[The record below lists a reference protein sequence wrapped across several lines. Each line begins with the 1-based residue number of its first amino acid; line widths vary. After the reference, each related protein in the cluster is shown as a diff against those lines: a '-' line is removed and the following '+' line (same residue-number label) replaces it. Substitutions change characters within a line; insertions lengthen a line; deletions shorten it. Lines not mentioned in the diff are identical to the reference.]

1 VSTIRAIHQ
10 VVGKSS
16 PGYSVSDYA
25 LTLQKA
31 LQSWGYQSTIF
42 ASEVDNSLGSRVR
55 PLRTYKPKPSD
66 LLILHYAL
74 ANEVTD
80 WVKNLDVPLIF
91 CYHNVTPPHFFTGVG
106 GTLQQASKRGQT
118 ELKQFCKKTR
128 LALAFSQFS
137 AQALKAASFQDVHV
151 LPLLIPNTLQRAV
164 PDPTI
169 RKNAS
174 TNLLFVGRM
183 APNKRCEDII
193 KILHQYRQIEPDVHL
208 FLVGARRYTP
218 MYADWLAEFVTQY
231 SLEDAVTFTG
241 HVTLEALAAYYQI
254 ADVYISMSEHEG
266 FGIPLIESMRFD
278 VPIIAYDCTAVPEVL
293 GGSGILIKQKRF
305 DVIAE
310 LIHQLQTDT
319 TLKQKVIDQQR
330 QQAQQFA
337 PELILEQMHAL
348 IEKVTNP

>member
-1 VSTIRAIHQ
+1 MSNIRAIHQ

-25 LTLQKA
+25 LALQEA

-42 ASEVDNSLGSRVR
+42 ASEVDNNLSGRVR
-55 PLRTYKPKPSD
+55 PLRSYKPKSND

-74 ANEVTD
+74 VNEVTD
-80 WVKNLDVPLIF
+80 WVKSLDVPLIF

-106 GTLQQASKRGQT
+106 GTLQQASQRGEA
-118 ELKQFCKKTR
+118 ELKQFREKTR

-137 AQALKAASFQDVHV
+137 AQAVKTAGFQNVHV

-164 PDPTI
+164 PDRTI
-169 RKNAS
+169 RKRAG
-174 TNLLFVGRM
+174 TNLLFVGRIS
-183 APNKRCEDII
+183 PNKRCEDII
-193 KILHQYRQIEPDVHL
+193 KIVHQYRQIEPDVHL

-218 MYADWLAEFVTQY
+218 VYADWLAEFVAQY
-231 SLEDAVTFTG
+231 ALEDVVTFTG

-278 VPIIAYDCTAVPEVL
+278 LPIIAYDCTAVPEVL

-310 LIHQLQTDT
+310 LIHQLQTDA
-319 TLKQKVIDQQR
+319 TLKQKVIEQQR
-330 QQAQQFA
+330 QQAQKFA
-337 PELILEQMHAL
+337 PALILEQMHAL
-348 IEKVTNP
+348 IEKIANP